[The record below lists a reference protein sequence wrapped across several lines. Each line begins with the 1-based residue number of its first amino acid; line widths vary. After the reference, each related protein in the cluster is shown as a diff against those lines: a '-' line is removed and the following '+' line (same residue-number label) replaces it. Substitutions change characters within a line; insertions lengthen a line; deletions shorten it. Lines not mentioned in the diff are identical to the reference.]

1 MAKQRFMV
9 GNGDYQELETYF
21 VERRPESIF
30 LVCGNS
36 VSKLE
41 IGRYFKELG

>member
-30 LVCGNS
+30 FGLRKFCV
-36 VSKLE
+36 KT
-41 IGRYFKELG
+41 